1 MSETWTILKIL
12 NWTKDF
18 FAEKGLENPRLNA
31 ELILAHVL
39 DDTRF
44 NLYVRFEE
52 EVSQEHRDS
61 IRVLVKRRAVG
72 EPLQYVLGE
81 TEFYGLPMRVTPAV
95 LIPRPET
102 EYLVE
107 MILQQQAHASSIL
120 DIGTGSGCIAI
131 TLKKHLPHTEITA
144 VDISQDALSVA
155 RENEARND
163 VEITWMQS
171 DLLNS
176 VSGRFDCIVSN
187 PPYIPQ
193 ASYDALDDQIR
204 QYEPQLALLADEDGL
219 ICYRR
224 ILQGA
229 KEHLHPGGKCYFEI
243 GHNQGDPIRRLA
255 SEAGFEH
262 CEVLPDLNGFDRY
275 ACLW

>member
-39 DDTRF
+39 ADTRF

-61 IRVLVKRRAVG
+61 IRALVKRRAVG

-155 RENEARND
+155 RENGARND

-193 ASYDALDDQIR
+193 AAYDALDDQIR